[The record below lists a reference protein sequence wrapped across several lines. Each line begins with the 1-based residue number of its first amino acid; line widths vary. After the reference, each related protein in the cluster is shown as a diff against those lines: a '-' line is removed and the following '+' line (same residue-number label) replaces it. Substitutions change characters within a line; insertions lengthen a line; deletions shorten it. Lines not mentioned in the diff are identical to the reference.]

1 MYETWAR
8 GGVTTAF
15 VTDEEGTMG
24 GPGIDGIL
32 LILLASPTP
41 R

>member
-1 MYETWAR
+1 MYETWA
-8 GGVTTAF
+8 GSGVTAAF
-15 VTDEEGTMG
+15 VTDEEGTMS
-24 GPGIDGIL
+24 GPGIDWIL